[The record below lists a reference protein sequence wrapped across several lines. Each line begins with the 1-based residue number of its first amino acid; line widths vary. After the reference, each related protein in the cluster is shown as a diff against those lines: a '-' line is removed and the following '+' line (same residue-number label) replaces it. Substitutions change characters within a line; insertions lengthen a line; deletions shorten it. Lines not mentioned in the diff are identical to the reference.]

1 MLLGGTISGTGSLTQ
16 TGTGTTTLI
25 GNNDYA
31 GVTTI
36 SAGTLQLGDGGT
48 TGTLGTGNVVN
59 GGSLVFNR
67 GPGGLAVDNTISGA
81 GSVTFTG
88 GSGYLV
94 TATNANTGIVNIVN
108 STVEVGTGGTT
119 GTLGSGAIVNNGSLI
134 YRRSDNYA
142 VGNAI
147 SGSGLLGVVGAGVAT
162 LTGNN
167 SYTGVTRIGAGGITG
182 AVRVGNGGN
191 SGTLG
196 SGDVLFFLG
205 GGTLTFDRSGALT
218 VSGAISGPGS
228 VTQAG
233 AGTTTL
239 TGNNSYTLAT
249 TISKGTLQVGA
260 GGASGTLGTGNVVN
274 NAALVFNRSG
284 AMTVGGVISGT
295 GSVTKL
301 GSGTT
306 TLTAANTYA
315 GGTTVQAGT
324 LALSGAGSVAPAGA
338 LNLSASGA
346 KFDISAATGGGRIVG
361 SVSGVAGTSI
371 ALGANTL
378 NLGGAT
384 PQVFAGAIGGTG
396 GIVKQGIGSFTLS
409 GTVANSYEGGTA
421 LKEGR
426 IDVGN
431 NLALGK
437 GELAMDDG
445 TTLGFTTGGLDIAN
459 AIRMTGK
466 NDPVIDTGA
475 FSETLSGVISG
486 AGFLAKDGTGKLTLT
501 GENTYTGTTTI
512 NAGTLQIGNGGT
524 TGTLG
529 TGAITNLGALVF
541 DRSDSIA
548 VGNAIGGTGSLT
560 QAGSGT
566 LTLGGVN
573 TYSGATTVS
582 AGTLRAGAVNS
593 FSAASAHT
601 VATGATLDLAGFNQT
616 VAGVTNAGTV
626 SLRGSTP
633 GTVLTV
639 TGPWVGQGG
648 TLALGTALGGNA
660 SASDRLLLSGAS
672 AVASGTTA
680 LQVTNLGG
688 LGGQTTGNG
697 VALVSTENGASIQGN
712 AFSLAAPVAAGA
724 YEYRLTSDAG
734 GAYLSSTSTTPV
746 PNAPP
751 TAATPLY
758 RTEVPLLAALPE
770 QLRQAN
776 LAMLG
781 SMHQRIGDSGTG
793 SAEQGTRQ
801 AWARVLTVDRD
812 IRQGGTVS
820 PSSEGRLTGFQ
831 AGTDLWATP
840 AWRAGVYVG
849 RLEGDMKVSGFAR
862 GIAGYGVGSND
873 LKNDYL
879 GGYVGYRDASGLY
892 VDGVLQGGRHS
903 TSLGTLAAP
912 AGGSKGTSLLASI
925 EVGQAFALG
934 AGWSLEPQL
943 QLVHQRLGLD
953 DTALVGATVQQD
965 AHNGW
970 AVRAGLRIQGEFA
983 TGAGTL
989 QPYARLNVWRTSSGT
1004 DRARFIGPA
1013 AFADIV
1019 TPTGGTSTEAALGAN
1034 WQVTPAVGVYGELGQ
1049 LWASGGTTKTKGGP
1063 NASLGVKVRW

>member
-1 MLLGGTISGTGSLTQ
+1 MLAK
-16 TGTGTTTLI
+16 TGTGTWVLDRDLT
-25 GNNDYA
+25 A
-31 GVTTI
+31 ASTTI

-48 TGTLGTGNVVN
+48 AGTVGKGPVTNNATLVVNRSDAITLGGAIDGTGN
-59 GGSLVFNR
+59 LVKQ
-67 GPGGLAVDNTISGA
+67 G
-81 GSVTFTG
+81 
-88 GSGYLV
+88 
-94 TATNANTGIVNIVN
+94 
-108 STVEVGTGGTT
+108 
-119 GTLGSGAIVNNGSLI
+119 
-134 YRRSDNYA
+134 
-142 VGNAI
+142 
-147 SGSGLLGVVGAGVAT
+147 
-162 LTGNN
+162 
-167 SYTGVTRIGAGGITG
+167 
-182 AVRVGNGGN
+182 
-191 SGTLG
+191 
-196 SGDVLFFLG
+196 
-205 GGTLTFDRSGALT
+205 
-218 VSGAISGPGS
+218 
-228 VTQAG
+228 
-233 AGTTTL
+233 
-239 TGNNSYTLAT
+239 
-249 TISKGTLQVGA
+249 
-260 GGASGTLGTGNVVN
+260 
-274 NAALVFNRSG
+274 
-284 AMTVGGVISGT
+284 
-295 GSVTKL
+295 
-301 GSGTT
+301 
-306 TLTAANTYA
+306 
-315 GGTTVQAGT
+315 AGT
-324 LALSGAGSVAPAGA
+324 LAL
-338 LNLSASGA
+338 
-346 KFDISAATGGGRIVG
+346 TG
-361 SVSGVAGTSI
+361 
-371 ALGANTL
+371 
-378 NLGGAT
+378 
-384 PQVFAGAIGGTG
+384 
-396 GIVKQGIGSFTLS
+396 
-409 GTVANSYEGGTA
+409 ANSYEGGTA

-426 IDVGN
+426 IDLGN

-445 TTLGFTTGGLDIAN
+445 TTLGFTTGGLNVAN

-486 AGFLAKDGTGKLTLT
+486 AGFLTKDGTGKLTLT

-512 NAGTLQIGNGGT
+512 NAGTLQVGNGGT
-524 TGTLG
+524 TGKLG

-548 VGNAIGGTGSLT
+548 VGNAIGGTGSLA

-566 LTLGGVN
+566 LTLSGVN
-573 TYSGATTVS
+573 TYSGATAVN

-601 VATGATLDLAGFNQT
+601 VAAGATLDLAGFNQT

-626 SLRGSTP
+626 NLLGNTP

-660 SASDRLLLSGAS
+660 SASDKLLLSGAS

-680 LQVTNLGG
+680 LRVTNLGG

-697 VALVSTENGASIQGN
+697 IALVSTENGASIQGN
-712 AFSLAAPVAAGA
+712 AFSLASPVAAGA
-724 YEYRLTSDAG
+724 FEYRLNTDAG

-751 TAATPLY
+751 TGGAAGSTLY

-781 SMHQRIGDSGTG
+781 SMHQRIGDSGTTG

-801 AWARVLTVDRD
+801 AWGRVLTVDRT
-812 IRQGGTVS
+812 IQQGGTVS

-831 AGTDLWATP
+831 AGTDLWATQ

-879 GGYVGYRDASGLY
+879 GGYVGYRDDSGLY

-903 TSLGTLAAP
+903 VSLGTLAAS
-912 AGGSKGTSLLASI
+912 AGSSKGTSLLASI

-943 QLVHQRLGLD
+943 QLVHQRLSLD

-970 AVRAGLRIQGEFA
+970 AVRAGLRITGEFA
-983 TGAGTL
+983 TGTGTGAL
-989 QPYARLNVWRTSSGT
+989 QPYARLNVWHTGSGT

-1013 AFADIV
+1013 AFTDIL

-1049 LWASGGTTKTKGGP
+1049 LWASGGSTRTKGGP